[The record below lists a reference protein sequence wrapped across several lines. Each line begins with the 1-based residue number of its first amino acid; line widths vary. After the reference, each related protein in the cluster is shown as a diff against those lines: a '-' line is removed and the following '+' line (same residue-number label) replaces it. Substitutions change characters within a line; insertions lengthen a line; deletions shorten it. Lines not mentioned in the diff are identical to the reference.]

1 MNNVRIYVDS
11 EGINLINYLIYNNI
25 YYEDL
30 ICNKNG
36 YILTVNIDDYKKISR
51 RYKCEIIRYYGKN
64 YFINFLTV
72 NKYLLIS
79 FIIGLFLLH
88 LLTST
93 IFKININTSDVSLKK
108 VINEALIDNG
118 IEMYK
123 KKKSFDEL
131 LNIKEKILNE
141 NRDVLEW
148 IEISEKGCTYNIDVT
163 KRVKKERNGEEKTLN
178 DVIAGKDGKIL
189 SIVVENGVKAKDI
202 NDYVKK
208 GDILISG
215 NVVKNEDTVYLT
227 NAKGKVYAEVWNTV
241 NITIPF
247 NYIEYV
253 NTGRKVNHY
262 YLDMFNHEFTL
273 IGKYNNP
280 NVIKTKSIIL
290 DKPYLPFKL
299 YKEEMKIY
307 KYKEFNISVDEAYNE
322 AIKRSEEKIKQT
334 LNDDEYIISKK
345 VLKKEVFSSKIKLE
359 IFFKIYQNIGMNK
372 EIEEKE

>member
-123 KKKSFDEL
+123 RKKSFDEL
-131 LNIKEKILNE
+131 LSIKEKILNE

-163 KRVKKERNGEEKTLN
+163 KRVKKERNDEEKILN
-178 DVIAGKDGKIL
+178 DVIASKDGKIL

>member
-123 KKKSFDEL
+123 RKKSFDEL
-131 LNIKEKILNE
+131 LSIKEKILNE

-163 KRVKKERNGEEKTLN
+163 KRVKKERNDEEKILN
-178 DVIAGKDGKIL
+178 DVIASKDGKIL

-262 YLDMFNHEFTL
+262 YLDMFNHKFTL

>member
-30 ICNKNG
+30 ICNKSG
-36 YILTVNIDDYKKISR
+36 YILTINIDDYKRISR

-64 YFINFLTV
+64 YFINFLNV
-72 NKYLLIS
+72 NKYLIIS

-118 IEMYK
+118 IEIYK
-123 KKKSFDEL
+123 RKKSFDEL

-148 IEISEKGCTYNIDVT
+148 IEISEKGCTYSIDVT
-163 KRVKKERNGEEKTLN
+163 KRVKKERNDEEKALN
-178 DVIAGKDGKIL
+178 DVIASKDGKIL

-262 YLDMFNHEFTL
+262 YLDMFNHKFTL

>member
-163 KRVKKERNGEEKTLN
+163 KRVKKERNDEEKILN
-178 DVIAGKDGKIL
+178 DVIASKDGKIL

>member
-30 ICNKNG
+30 ICNKSS

-123 KKKSFDEL
+123 RKKSFDEL
-131 LNIKEKILNE
+131 LSIKEKILNE

-163 KRVKKERNGEEKTLN
+163 KRVKKERNDEEKILN
-178 DVIAGKDGKIL
+178 DVIASKDGKIL

-262 YLDMFNHEFTL
+262 YLDMFNHKFTL

>member
-30 ICNKNG
+30 ICNKSS

-163 KRVKKERNGEEKTLN
+163 KRVKKERNDEEKILN
-178 DVIAGKDGKIL
+178 DVIASKDGKIL

-262 YLDMFNHEFTL
+262 YLDMFNHKFTL

>member
-30 ICNKNG
+30 ICNKSS

-163 KRVKKERNGEEKTLN
+163 KRVKKERNDEEKILN
-178 DVIAGKDGKIL
+178 DVIASKDGKIL